1 MTTPAAWTRGV
12 AREVFENERRVNQ
25 LARDFLGF
33 VGLLEFRRLLERLF
47 ERHLQIERNHLG
59 QPVAFA
65 VAQTHHAAHVAHN
78 GFRAHRAE
86 GDDLRDGIA
95 AVFFADIFDDVRAP
109 VVGEINVNVRRID
122 AFGIQEALEQQAVA
136 DRVHVGDFEQV
147 GDERAGGGTARHA
160 GNAVFAAVTDEIR
173 RR

>member
-12 AREVFENERRVNQ
+12 ARDVFEDERGVNQ
-25 LARDFLGF
+25 FARDLLGF
-33 VGLLEFRRLLERLF
+33 VSLLEFRRLLERLF
-47 ERHLQIERNHLG
+47 QRHLQIERNHFR

-65 VAQTHHAAHVAHN
+65 VAQAHHAAHVAHH

-95 AVFFADIFDDVRAP
+95 AVFFADVFDDVRAA

-122 AFGIQEALEQQAVA
+122 AFGIQEPLEQQAVA
-136 DRVHVGDFEQV
+136 DRVHVRDFEQV
-147 GDERAGGGTARHA
+147 GDKRTGGAEPRATQAMPCSRP
-160 GNAVFAAVTDEIR
+160 
-173 RR
+173 